1 MCTVDGGTR
10 CAAAAAVA
18 INLSTPLPLRFGRK
32 AAHCTVLAVL
42 CAMLLQSTSVIS
54 SWAAA
59 AASAAT
65 ARFLSI
71 YTTRRSMSET
81 HYELEKSLEGG
92 PQLRVCV

>member
-54 SWAAA
+54 SWAA
-59 AASAAT
+59 SEAT